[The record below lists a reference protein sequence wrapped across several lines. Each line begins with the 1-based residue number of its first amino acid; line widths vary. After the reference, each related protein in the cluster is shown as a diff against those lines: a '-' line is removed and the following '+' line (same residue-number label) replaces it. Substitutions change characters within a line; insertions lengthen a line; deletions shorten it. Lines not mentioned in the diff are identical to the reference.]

1 MWWWLLAWLVL
12 SALLAVPVAAI
23 LGGEID
29 K

>member
-1 MWWWLLAWLVL
+1 MWWLLAWLVL
-12 SALLAVPVAAI
+12 SVLLAVPVAAI

>member
-1 MWWWLLAWLVL
+1 MGWLLAWLVL
-12 SALLAVPVAAI
+12 GALLAVPVAAI